1 MDYIIHSFPTS
12 GKSHTLSLSLS
23 LRIQKKMIFQAFFL
37 GIFLMSG
44 CAANSI
50 QEYYAC
56 VSTLLR
62 LDLGMRQI
70 QHHCARQVG
79 GIIRN
84 GRFFPFHSRARST
97 TEPKTTTTTMTTTK
111 TTTATTTATMTA
123 TTLTMT
129 TTTMTTTTIPKPT
142 KFDYSPWTI
151 DLQSVPFE
159 SMFSL
164 NIFGFFFWLLH
175 I

>member
-84 GRFFPFHSRARST
+84 GRFFPFHSRALST
-97 TEPKTTTTTMTTTK
+97 TEPKTTTTTMTTT
-111 TTTATTTATMTA
+111 TTTII
-123 TTLTMT
+123 T
-129 TTTMTTTTIPKPT
+129 TTTVALLLSTQPT
-142 KFDYSPWTI
+142 CRQIKINFVDGYKR
-151 DLQSVPFE
+151 LARV
-159 SMFSL
+159 
-164 NIFGFFFWLLH
+164 
-175 I
+175 